1 MIVIHF
7 YLVQKK
13 FTEGFSNKCQ
23 INKGVIEEKQENK
36 IFYNFII
43 QNIFTKF

>member
-7 YLVQKK
+7 YLGQKK
-13 FTEGFSNKCQ
+13 YTEGFFNKCQ
-23 INKGVIEEKQENK
+23 INKGGIEEKPENK